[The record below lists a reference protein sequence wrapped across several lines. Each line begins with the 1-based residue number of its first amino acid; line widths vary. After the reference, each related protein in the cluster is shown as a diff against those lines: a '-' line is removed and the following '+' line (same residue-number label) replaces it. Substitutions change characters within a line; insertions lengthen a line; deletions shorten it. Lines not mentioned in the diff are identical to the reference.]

1 MVRLTADLILNSSSY
16 FNALKERELNLRGN
30 KIALIENLGA
40 TQDQF
45 DCIDLSDNEIVKLD
59 GFPLL
64 NRLRTLLLNNNL
76 MSAIASG
83 LGEQLPNMDTLILT
97 NNRLN
102 NLSDID
108 VLSEMKSLRRLS
120 LLENG
125 LTKKQHYRL
134 YVINKLPH
142 LKLLD
147 FRKVKQKER
156 AAAAK
161 LFSQS
166 HLQSQSQSQSHSHS
180 QIQTQ
185 QAPPKE
191 SKSAGSQSDVAMAA
205 YNQARANDS
214 QAIKNAIAS
223 ASSLAEVAQLERT
236 LAAGQVPHPNK

>member
-45 DCIDLSDNEIVKLD
+45 DCVDLSDNEIVKLD

-76 MSAIASG
+76 ISSIASG
-83 LGEQLPNMDTLILT
+83 LGEQLPNLDTLILT

-166 HLQSQSQSQSHSHS
+166 HLQSQSHS

-185 QAPPKE
+185 QVPSKE
-191 SKSAGSQSDVAMAA
+191 SKSAGSQPTQSDVAMAA
-205 YNQARANDS
+205 YNQARASDS

>member
-30 KIALIENLGA
+30 KIAVIENLGA

-45 DCIDLSDNEIVKLD
+45 DCLDLSDNEIVKLE

-76 MSAIASG
+76 INSLTSG
-83 LGEQLPNMDTLILT
+83 LGEQLPNLDTLILT

-108 VLSEMKSLRRLS
+108 VLSDMKSLRRLS

-161 LFSQS
+161 LFVQSQAQL
-166 HLQSQSQSQSHSHS
+166 HLQSHS

-185 QAPPKE
+185 HIPPKE
-191 SKSAGSQSDVAMAA
+191 SKSAGSQLNHSDVAMAA
-205 YNQARANDS
+205 YNQARASDS